1 MWDRKEL
8 KAKGKAAFQA
18 NYWKCVIVALIL
30 TAIVGGGASS
40 AKNRVDEA
48 NGTNGGTI
56 TQSGSIDTLPSP
68 PFETEQ
74 SIDNPPI
81 DLFSTVPEEDRGTA
95 VKVVVGVL
103 SGVAAI
109 GFFVKLL
116 AINPLTVGCTRF
128 FIVNSD
134 APADLSELL
143 YGFKNGY
150 GNVVVGM
157 FMRDLFT
164 FLWSLLF
171 IIPGIV
177 KSYSYRMV
185 PNILADEPGISGKEA
200 EDELD
205 AAGITCNKNAIPNDT
220 SSKAVTG
227 GIRLGTAAL
236 TTRGLKEADMETIA
250 EAIRLVVAERTEQA
264 KAKAAEMTQKLTEQ
278 YPLYG
283 ALE

>member
-30 TAIVGGGASS
+30 TAIIGGGAGS
-40 AKNRVDEA
+40 AKNSVDGA

-56 TQSGSIDTLPSP
+56 VQSGSIDTLPSP

-95 VKVVVGVL
+95 VKIVVGVL

-171 IIPGIV
+171 IVPGII

-185 PNILADEPGISGKEA
+185 PNLLADEPGISGPEA
-200 EDELD
+200 MERSKQMMHGHKWKTFLLDLSFIGWFLLSVITLGIVNVFWTQPYLEATDAELYK
-205 AAGITCNKNAIPNDT
+205 TLKNA
-220 SSKAVTG
+220 
-227 GIRLGTAAL
+227 
-236 TTRGLKEADMETIA
+236 
-250 EAIRLVVAERTEQA
+250 
-264 KAKAAEMTQKLTEQ
+264 
-278 YPLYG
+278 
-283 ALE
+283 